1 MVLIDRHRHTYIA
14 LSQGPKFIK
23 CVPMVSGEL
32 TTARISQEEA
42 EDLGIEA
49 YPTYP
54 LERAVA
60 VFLAHPGGISEAAAR
75 ELRALVA
82 SVEA

>member
-23 CVPMVSGEL
+23 CVPMASGEL
-32 TTARISQEEA
+32 TTTRISQEEA

-49 YPTYP
+49 TPAYP
-54 LERAVA
+54 LEKAVVA
-60 VFLAHPGGISEAAAR
+60 FLAHPGGISEAAAR
-75 ELRALVA
+75 ELRGLL
-82 SVEA
+82 EG